1 MDESAI
7 ISHIIKSTDILPK
20 PIIIGPGD
28 DLGMIVSN
36 GMKLLAGVDQVIEGR
51 HVKIGEEPE
60 KIGYKAMARSLSDV
74 AAMAAR
80 PLGSLATAAIP
91 GSWDQDKTIR
101 LCDALRET
109 AYRFEAPLFG
119 GDIAVLAADQ
129 EHLVVTVT
137 VLAEPPSSGRLVT
150 TRRGAV
156 EGDGIYMTG
165 MLGGTI
171 DDDGGG
177 HHLEFTPRIKQALEL
192 SSILEERLH
201 SMIDLSDGL
210 GVDLKS
216 IAQLSELSAV
226 IDANSLPIRDDVT
239 IEQAIQSGE
248 EYELLFSATG
258 DVPDHVLDL
267 PITRIGTFITD
278 HAIGSIMLENDGP
291 VRDISN
297 LGWQHRTG
305 GQ

>member
-1 MDESAI
+1 MDERAI
-7 ISHIIKSTDILPK
+7 ISHIIESTDIQPR
-20 PIIIGPGD
+20 PVIIGPGD

-51 HVKIGEEPE
+51 HVRIGEDPE

-91 GSWDQDKTIR
+91 ASWDQDRTIR

-109 AYRFEAPLFG
+109 AHRFEAPLFG

-137 VLAEPPSSGRLVT
+137 VLAEPPSSGRMVI
-150 TRRGAV
+150 TRRGALD
-156 EGDGIYMTG
+156 GDGIYMTG
-165 MLGGTI
+165 RLGGTL

-177 HHLEFTPRIKQALEL
+177 HHLEFTPRIQQALEL
-192 SSILEERLH
+192 STILDERLH

-216 IAQLSELSAV
+216 LAKASELSAV
-226 IDANSLPIRDDVT
+226 IDASSLPIRDGVT

-258 DVPDHVLDL
+258 DVPGNVLDL
-267 PITRIGTFITD
+267 PITRIGTFVTD
-278 HAIGSIMLENDGP
+278 HAIGTIMLENDGP
-291 VRDISN
+291 ARDISN
-297 LGWQHRTG
+297 LGWQHRTE